1 MDVESTLMIVVFVLL
16 SLMIG
21 SVAVAEVALSA
32 ASRSRIREL
41 LAAGNQQAKLIDR
54 MLSDPAR
61 FLSTLLIL
69 KSLAYILAGALT
81 VFFTIRLAWTNDRI
95 IACVVV
101 VWFLFLSL
109 QTVGRGWTLR
119 QPETVALA
127 IVGAVNLIAVLLT
140 PLSFLLRRL
149 ATLARGDSDEGTAE
163 SIFLTEDG
171 LRFLI
176 HVGEGEG
183 VIEEDEKQMI
193 AGIFEFGETTVR
205 EIMVP
210 RLDIVAVEADAP
222 LNEAL
227 DLIITNGHSRIPVY
241 EDSIDHL
248 LGVLYAKDLLPCLRD
263 GSQNIHIRQLLRR
276 AYFVPQ
282 SKKLDELFEEMQVQ
296 HIHMALAVDEYGGTA
311 GLVTIEDLL
320 EEIVGEIQDEYD
332 SEEPQLQKLGPDT
345 YIFNARYDIDE
356 VSQLINVDLAAI
368 HESIDT
374 LGGFIYSE
382 LGRVPEQGE
391 SIECRDLQFTVLS
404 VDSRRIEQVRVEPLN
419 SPEDSG
425 QSNESVQTVTP
436 SAEEQA
442 EDATGS
448 SYLQSA
454 PGPHRRCA

>member
-1 MDVESTLMIVVFVLL
+1 MDVEPAWLIVALL
-16 SLMIG
+16 LPLLAIG
-21 SVAVAEVALSA
+21 SVAVAEVSLSA

-41 LAAGNQQAKLIDR
+41 LANGNQRAKLIDR

-69 KSLAYILAGALT
+69 KSLAYIAAGSMTVCLAMTLHWGDAGVSAAVGLIWL
-81 VFFTIRLAWTNDRI
+81 VL
-95 IACVVV
+95 
-101 VWFLFLSL
+101 LSI
-109 QTVGRGWTLR
+109 QIVGRGWALR
-119 QPETVALA
+119 QPEAVALT
-127 IVGAVNLIAVLLT
+127 IGRAVNLVAVVLA

-149 ATLARGDSDEGTAE
+149 ATYARGDVGEVTAE
-163 SIFLTEDG
+163 SVFLSEDG

-210 RLDIVAVEADAP
+210 RLDIIAMEVNAP
-222 LNEAL
+222 LSEAL
-227 DLIITNGHSRIPVY
+227 DLIIANGHSRIPVY

-248 LGVLYAKDLLPCLRD
+248 IGVLYAKDILLCLRD
-263 GSQNIHIRQLLRR
+263 GNHDTPVRQLLRR

-282 SKKLDELFEEMQVQ
+282 SKKLDELFEEMQAQ
-296 HIHMALAVDEYGGTA
+296 RIHMALAVDEYGGMA

-332 SEEPQLQKLGPDT
+332 SEEPQLKKLAPDT

-356 VSQLINVDLAAI
+356 VSRLIGVDLAATQ
-368 HESIDT
+368 ESIDT
-374 LGGFIYSE
+374 LGGFIYSQ

-391 SIECRDLQFTVLS
+391 SIQFRDWRFTVLS
-404 VDSRRIEQVRVEPLN
+404 VDSRRIEQVRVEPEGIS
-419 SPEDSG
+419 SPENSEQTLT
-425 QSNESVQTVTP
+425 QS
-436 SAEEQA
+436 AAAEQA
-442 EDATGS
+442 EDTPENTGS
-448 SYLQSA
+448 GYFQSA
-454 PGPHRRCA
+454 A